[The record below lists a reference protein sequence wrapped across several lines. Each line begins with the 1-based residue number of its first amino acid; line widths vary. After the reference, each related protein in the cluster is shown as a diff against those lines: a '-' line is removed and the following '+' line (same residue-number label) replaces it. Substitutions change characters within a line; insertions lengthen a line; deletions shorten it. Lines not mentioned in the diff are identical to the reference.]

1 MLRYL
6 HIIRWIW
13 LCCIG
18 PVIAWRVTK
27 VYIVSVVICTSKEL
41 VNGRQIDK
49 DQNFISLNHRA
60 IYWYWLSIRPSTG
73 CLSGHLLTVC
83 QAIYGL
89 SIRPSTDCLSDPSVQ
104 DQSTTENQS
113 HNFKISVFSLCRLKW
128 LSWIPIS

>member
-6 HIIRWIW
+6 HIIGWIW

-18 PVIAWRVTK
+18 LVIAWRVTK